1 MPAVLLVHKIIYDA
15 IKDIVAI
22 KRGNSERVLKE
33 LKGSESSDFYIYSF
47 EDGSSLIIN
56 TYPPLNFEL
65 RSNRVYVLFPPTYRM
80 CMIKQLKK
88 FPVGGALL
96 VVLGVTATTHVA
108 GLCAPDLSHSYHIFP
123 DGRVERV
130 NSVIQKALEKL
141 SPEDFIDALEKN
153 IEKFNMQ
160 DCLNMMGILL
170 KRMNELSRSEESEE
184 QKHIL

>member
-15 IKDIVAI
+15 VKGIVVI
-22 KRGNSERVLKE
+22 KRGSSEEALVNI
-33 LKGSESSDFYIYSF
+33 KGSESSDFYSYSF
-47 EDGSSLIIN
+47 EDGSSLVIN

-65 RSNRVYVLFPPTYRM
+65 RPGRVYVLFPPTYRM

-96 VVLGVTATTHVA
+96 VVLGVTTSTHIA

-130 NSVIQKALEKL
+130 NSVVQKALEKL
-141 SPEDFIDALEKN
+141 SPEDFIEALEKN
-153 IEKFNMQ
+153 IGSFSMR
-160 DCLNMMGILL
+160 DCVSMMNILIRRL
-170 KRMNELSRSEESEE
+170 SELSESEE